1 MKNMILTFV
10 NAIAGIVFGLMLEL
24 SIDDLIISKPARIVI
39 LGVML
44 AIMIW
49 NTIRSHYRIQAR
61 TTIFKVPTGEEA
73 RAIHKYKKGLIV
85 TVSPPEAN
93 INWEQELL
101 STSKLNTLITAV
113 KAHASSLEYIWL
125 LGTKGVNGS
134 SSVFEKLSD
143 YLNRNK
149 DSLGLINL
157 KEVKFLDPIEMSEDN
172 QVTECVRRTVDKVL
186 IDLPDG
192 LKQSD
197 IIADCTGGTKSISL
211 GVIFACLEEERDIQL
226 IGSKYGE
233 NGKPD
238 GSSVFP
244 MIIEFSTNRAEYN
257 K

>member
-1 MKNMILTFV
+1 M
-10 NAIAGIVFGLMLEL
+10 
-24 SIDDLIISKPARIVI
+24 
-39 LGVML
+39 
-44 AIMIW
+44 
-49 NTIRSHYRIQAR
+49 
-61 TTIFKVPTGEEA
+61 
-73 RAIHKYKKGLIV
+73 

-134 SSVFEKLSD
+134 SSVLEKLSD

-186 IDLPDG
+186 INLPDG

-197 IIADCTGGTKSISL
+197 IIADCTGEPRVLVWVLSLPVLRKNGHSINRFKIWGKWKTRWLFCLPNDYRIFYKSW
-211 GVIFACLEEERDIQL
+211 
-226 IGSKYGE
+226 
-233 NGKPD
+233 
-238 GSSVFP
+238 
-244 MIIEFSTNRAEYN
+244 EYN
-257 K
+257 KQCTTSSWWASTYPDVFEAIARHYRPAIHYHQSNCKPP